1 MFEASCG
8 FLPKCIFLLLPTN
21 ERTLFFLDGFKNLL
35 HILSLLLFILLLYAY
50 VSLNNNIFSFD
61 FWNILWMQFVLI
73 LHHIKFLMLILMDV
87 CSSIH
92 TISMLCTMLW
102 TYDNLSILWSVNI
115 YVVFSFF
122 FFYQNSASISILS
135 HISWCMC
142 ARIPLRNGVAGS

>member
-1 MFEASCG
+1 MFEAFCG

-21 ERTLFFLDGFKNLL
+21 ERTQSFKYPFFAAF
-35 HILSLLLFILLLYAY
+35 HSLLYAC

-73 LHHIKFLMLILMDV
+73 LHHIKFLMFILMDV
-87 CSSIH
+87 CNSIH
-92 TISMLCTMLW
+92 SISMLCTMLL
-102 TYDNLSILWSVNI
+102 YEYMIIYLSILWSVNI

-135 HISWCMC
+135 HISWYMC
-142 ARIPLRNGVAGS
+142 ARIPLRNGIAGS